1 MSSRYLRGR
10 HRMIN
15 YDDLEDEQLAKR
27 ITDSDVK
34 AFRTLYF
41 RYYPSLYRFVRL
53 RTHSPE
59 VSEDILQDVFTRL
72 WETRKKLNPRR
83 SIRAYLFRIA
93 YNKIVDAYRKKAIR
107 KTDTVN
113 DIEANSPKSGE
124 NPELSL
130 QVQQAVQKLPEKL
143 AVVFMLSRYEGFKY
157 AEIAQACGISVKAV
171 EKRLCKA
178 LNILRREL
186 L

>member
-1 MSSRYLRGR
+1 MSIYENL
-10 HRMIN
+10 N
-15 YDDLEDEQLAKR
+15 DEHLAKR
-27 ITDSDVK
+27 IAASDVK

-41 RYYPSLYRFVRL
+41 RYYPSLYRFVLL

-59 VSEDILQDVFTRL
+59 VCEDMLQDVFTCL

-93 YNKIVDAYRKKAIR
+93 YNKIIDAYRKKAFR
-107 KTDTVN
+107 KTDAVI
-113 DIEANSPKSGE
+113 DIEANSQESGE

-143 AVVFMLSRYEGFKY
+143 AVVFMLSRYEGFRY
-157 AEIAQACGISVKAV
+157 AEIAQTCGISVKTV
-171 EKRLCKA
+171 EKRLSKA
-178 LNILRREL
+178 LHILRREL
-186 L
+186 F